1 MSRHRSNEVGYRNP
15 PKRNQFQK
23 GRSGNPKGRPKG
35 TLNFKRDLDE
45 ELGKAV
51 QIRESG
57 SAKTVSKQRA
67 VVMAWVAKA
76 ANGDARALNL
86 LVKAMEAY
94 QEPEPEPEELSPGEE
109 EILATYREQVIEAHR
124 QSQANPPTIESHPP
138 EGESGDD

>member
-1 MSRHRSNEVGYRNP
+1 MSRHRSNEVGYGKP
-15 PKRNQFQK
+15 PRRTQFRK

-35 TLNFKRDLDE
+35 TLNFKKDLDE
-45 ELGKAV
+45 ELGKTV
-51 QIRESG
+51 QIREG

-94 QEPEPEPEELSPGEE
+94 QEPEPEPEELSLDEE
-109 EILATYREQVIEAHR
+109 EILATYRKQAIEANR
-124 QSQANPPTIESHPP
+124 QSQPSPPTESDTSK
-138 EGESGDD
+138 GEPDNER